1 MVGQQRLSAST
12 VLVVGLRG
20 AGAQVAK
27 NLVLGGVERLSI
39 VDCEPVRWRD
49 LSGNEMLRPEDAERG
64 DVRRDVSLRAPL
76 QALNAFGAVTVLE
89 DVCSMAADGLLPAL
103 QRQRYSVVVL
113 CDLPR
118 GVVEALTTHC
128 HEAGVPVVVAN
139 VYGVFGSVFCD
150 FGRAFDVCDLRA
162 RPLLPFSVE
171 EVASA
176 SVAGERLRLTLKLFE
191 AVAPDALATGA
202 PIELQQFSSNAPL
215 HTQLNG
221 LRGRV
226 VGVAAPQLVTVDV
239 DVGDGAAALGDW
251 PAAVAVPQ
259 ATSGV
264 LRPLPLQATLAFRPY
279 AEVFATPQEA
289 LHGRRTADGNACEQ
303 ELCHALSRYASRG
316 SRSPSTAVS
325 DC

>member
-1 MVGQQRLSAST
+1 MAGQQRLSECTA
-12 VLVVGLRG
+12 VVVGLRG

-39 VDCEPVRWRD
+39 VDCEPVRWTD

-89 DVCSMAADGLLPAL
+89 DVSSMTADGLLPAL

-118 GVVEALTTHC
+118 GVAEALATHC
-128 HEAGVPVVVAN
+128 HEAGVPVVVTN

-150 FGRAFDVCDLRA
+150 FGDAFDVCDLRA
-162 RPLLPFSVE
+162 RPQLPFSVE
-171 EVASA
+171 AIASA
-176 SVAGERLRLTLKLFE
+176 SVAGDRLRLTLKLFE
-191 AVAPDALATGA
+191 AVAPAALATGD
-202 PIELQQFSSNAPL
+202 PIELQQFSGAAPL

-239 DVGDGAAALGDW
+239 DVGAAALGDW
-251 PAAVAVPQ
+251 QQAADVAAPQ

-279 AEVFATPQEA
+279 AEVFAAPEEA
-289 LHGRRTADGNACEQ
+289 LHGRRSADGNGCEQ
-303 ELCHALSRYASRG
+303 ELCHALSRY
-316 SRSPSTAVS
+316 VS
-325 DC
+325 WAPPRPPPRCDR